1 MDNGLELK
9 KARREKEIGKRGK
22 KSWKCMKILK
32 EKWKQKSIKMNIIK
46 IYKNVQIKLN
56 YKSNS

>member
-22 KSWKCMKILK
+22 IL
-32 EKWKQKSIKMNIIK
+32 EMYENIKREMETK
-46 IYKNVQIKLN
+46 KYKNEYNKNI
-56 YKSNS
+56 